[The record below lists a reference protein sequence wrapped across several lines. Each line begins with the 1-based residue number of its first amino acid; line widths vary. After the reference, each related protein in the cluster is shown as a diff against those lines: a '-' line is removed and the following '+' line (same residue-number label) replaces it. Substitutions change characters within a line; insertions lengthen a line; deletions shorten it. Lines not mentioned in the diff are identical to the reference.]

1 MKAIAFDN
9 KLTVAV
15 PTEFRRALA
24 SAARLR
30 GLSLP
35 DLVRRE
41 LQGALYRERVPF
53 LGFPDLERVGQQRS
67 GE

>member
-1 MKAIAFDN
+1 MRDIAFDS

-15 PTEFRRALA
+15 PDDFRRALT
-24 SAARLR
+24 SAARSR

-41 LQGALYRERVPF
+41 LQGLLVRERVPF
-53 LGFPDLERVGQQRS
+53 RGFPDLERHAPSRNL
-67 GE
+67 

>member
-1 MKAIAFDN
+1 MNAIAFDT

-15 PTEFRRALA
+15 PGEFRRALDA
-24 SAARLR
+24 AARSR

-53 LGFPDLERVGQQRS
+53 RGFPDLERMVARR